1 MVNRIALL
9 LIILVSLFVATT
21 VFAEIIIRA
30 KDGRSFTVPL
40 NGDEVESI
48 DFNGEDS
55 STKEALSSPGKEVT
69 DYKGNKVFLPCGDLA
84 FADRVAS
91 FNVGTPSPVQS
102 AMNPYKSLGP
112 NDYNESVDDGYVTLG
127 CGGSITLEFS
137 KIYLV
142 DKEGVDLHVFEIGP
156 AVESTRLEIS
166 IDGVNWVNIGRVSG
180 GKASVDISGYVNPS
194 DKFRFVRLTDLK
206 TGCNGDWPGAD
217 IDAVA
222 AIGCVSVN

>member
-1 MVNRIALL
+1 MINRIALL
-9 LIILVSLFVATT
+9 LIILVSLFVTTT

-30 KDGRSFTVPL
+30 KDGRTFTVPL
-40 NGDEVESI
+40 NADEIKSI
-48 DFNGEDS
+48 EFNGEDS
-55 STKEALSSPGKEVT
+55 PAKETLSGAGKEVT
-69 DYKGNKVFLPCGDLA
+69 DYKGNKIFLPCGENA

-91 FNVGTPSPVQS
+91 FNVGNPSPVNS
-102 AMNPYKSLGP
+102 AMNPYESLGP
-112 NDYNESVDDGYVTLG
+112 NDYNEAVDDGYVTLG

-137 KIYLV
+137 KIFLV

-166 IDGVNWVNIGRVSG
+166 SDGVNWINIGRISG
-180 GKASVDISGYVNPS
+180 GKASVDISAYVNPS

-222 AIGCVSVN
+222 AIGCVTAN